1 MCFLKAVLRL
11 FQAGFVAACLQL
23 IAAALM
29 TLIVFAVIRNGLI
42 APLLASPGSSA
53 AGTSLETQSSILT
66 GTYLILSLGAA
77 LTENRFT
84 DFTAM
89 NIRQLSHSKKSPN
102 PNLAM
107 VFLLILFWLCAAV
120 FVAVALQTP
129 KRLANLGL
137 NYGWGDVFS
146 VVWPGTMSV
155 GAACFGANAHATMK
169 ALQW

>member
-1 MCFLKAVLRL
+1 
-11 FQAGFVAACLQL
+11 VALV
-23 IAAALM
+23 
-29 TLIVFAVIRNGLI
+29 TPFVFAIIRYGLI
-42 APLLASPGSSA
+42 APLLTGPGSSTT
-53 AGTSLETQSSILT
+53 GISLETQSSILT

-89 NIRQLSHSKKSPN
+89 NIRQLSHSRKYPN

-107 VFLLILFWLCAAV
+107 MFLLILFWLCAAV
-120 FVAVALQTP
+120 FVAVALQTS
-129 KRLANLGL
+129 KLLANLGL
-137 NYGWGDVFS
+137 NHGGGEVFS

-155 GAACFGANAHATMK
+155 GAAYFGANAHATMK